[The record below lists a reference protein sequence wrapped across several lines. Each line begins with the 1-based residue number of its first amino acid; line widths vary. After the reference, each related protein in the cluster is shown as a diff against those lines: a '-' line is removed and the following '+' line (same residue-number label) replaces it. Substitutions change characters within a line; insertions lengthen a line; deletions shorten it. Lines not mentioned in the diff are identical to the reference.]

1 MFMLT
6 GRHIITVTLVCLLNG
21 CDVSV
26 ENRTPSAFD
35 STPEDVYPLTA
46 RVKRGLLVYSLN
58 TDVTVDGRRQD
69 MTSSGGTIWRYDHAA
84 SCKSSVDF
92 FYDVNYYWLMLFLPT
107 SEHKRFPSSDI
118 IRADIVRQ
126 PSSLALSGSDVA
138 VGDTVQFSATIK
150 DAAGCDLD
158 SANAGWSSDD
168 PNIASVDAS
177 GLVRGE
183 SLGSTTIH
191 ASPASINAS
200 APVIVYVRGN
210 DQIAL
215 QNNISNDNAVVLLDG
230 KQPSGCVNDDV
241 YRGSTG
247 VDVDNVLP
255 SNGCS
260 SEVVVMSDDNALE
273 VVSPLSLWT
282 EAAGDQLTV
291 DLKDPL
297 SLSLRIWSVHGD
309 HQLVQ
314 QKAEVDL
321 IWANVTFGDSH
332 AGIIFPAEFTDKTG
346 DADPAKSYAYC
357 NLHVDIMQDIGYEP
371 GKLNVYYVDRV
382 LQTSANAV
390 GAWCGTF
397 GMGGIILIENTAPIS
412 TLAHELGHALSL
424 QHVDAVDLD
433 ADGNPDFEMWTNV
446 MSTGSDPAITPTF
459 TEGQAFRANVNEI
472 SFLNAIGVR
481 SGVTRNCAVGEH
493 NRTCPAVTLDFP
505 ND

>member
-1 MFMLT
+1 MFMLI
-6 GRHIITVTLVCLLNG
+6 GRHIIAVTLVCLLSG

-26 ENRTPSAFD
+26 ENRTPSTFD

-58 TDVTVDGRRQD
+58 TDVTVDGGRQD
-69 MTSSGGTIWRYDHAA
+69 MSSNGGTIWRYDHAA
-84 SCKSSVDF
+84 SCNSNVDF
-92 FYDVNYYWLMLFLPT
+92 SYDVNYYWLMLFLPM
-107 SEHKRFPSSDI
+107 SEHKRFPASDI

-126 PSSLALSGSDVA
+126 PFLLELGGSDVA
-138 VGDTVQFSATIK
+138 VGDSVQFSTTVK
-150 DAAGCDLD
+150 DAAGCALD
-158 SANAGWSSDD
+158 SVNTGWSSDD
-168 PNIASVDAS
+168 PNIASVDVS
-177 GLVRGE
+177 GVVRGK
-183 SLGSTTIH
+183 SLGSTMIH
-191 ASPASINAS
+191 ASTASINSSAS
-200 APVIVYVRGN
+200 VIVYAQGN

-230 KQPSGCVNDDV
+230 KQPSGCVNDGA
-241 YRGSTG
+241 YRGSTA

-260 SEVVVMSDDNALE
+260 SEVTVMSNDHALE
-273 VVSPLSLWT
+273 IVSPVSLWT

-297 SLSLRIWSVHGD
+297 LLPLRIWSVHGD
-309 HQLVQ
+309 HRLVQ
-314 QKAEVDL
+314 QKAEADL
-321 IWANVTFGDSH
+321 AWANVAFGDSH

-357 NLHVDIMQDIGYEP
+357 NLHMDIIQDIGYEP

-382 LQTSANAV
+382 LETSPTSV

-397 GMGGIILIENTAPIS
+397 GVGGIVLMENTAPIS

-424 QHVDAVDLD
+424 EHVDAVDLD

-446 MSTGSDPAITPTF
+446 MSMGSDSGITLTF
-459 TEGQAFRANVNEI
+459 TEGQAFRVNVNEL

-481 SGVTRNCAVGEH
+481 SGVTRNCAEGDY
-493 NRTCPAVTLDFP
+493 NRMCPAVTLDLP

>member
-1 MFMLT
+1 MFMLIS
-6 GRHIITVTLVCLLNG
+6 RHIITVTLVCLLSG

-26 ENRTPSAFD
+26 ENRTPSTFD
-35 STPEDVYPLTA
+35 STPEDVYPFTA

-84 SCKSSVDF
+84 SCKLSVDF
-92 FYDVNYYWLMLFLPT
+92 FYDVNYYWLMPFLPT

-126 PSSLALSGSDVA
+126 PSLLELSGSDVA
-138 VGDTVQFSATIK
+138 VGDTIQFNATVK
-150 DAAGCDLD
+150 DASGCDLD

-177 GLVRGE
+177 GVVRGE

-191 ASPASINAS
+191 ASAASINGS
-200 APVIVYVRGN
+200 APVIVYAQGN
-210 DQIAL
+210 DKIAL
-215 QNNISNDNAVVLLDG
+215 QNNIGNDNAVVLLDG
-230 KQPSGCVNDDV
+230 KQSSGCVSDGA

-255 SNGCS
+255 SNDCS
-260 SEVVVMSDDNALE
+260 SEVVVMSDGNALE
-273 VVSPLSLWT
+273 IVSPVSLWT
-282 EAAGDQLTV
+282 EATGDQLTV

-297 SLSLRIWSVHGD
+297 SLPLRIWSVHGD

-314 QKAEVDL
+314 QKAEAAL
-321 IWANVTFGDSH
+321 TWANVAFGDSH

-357 NLHVDIMQDIGYEP
+357 NLHMDIVQDIGYEP

-382 LQTSANAV
+382 LEASPTSV
-390 GAWCGTF
+390 GVWCGTF
-397 GMGGIILIENTAPIS
+397 GVGGIILMENTAPIS
-412 TLAHELGHALSL
+412 ILAHELGHALSL
-424 QHVDAVDLD
+424 EHVDAVDLD
-433 ADGNPDFEMWTNV
+433 ADGNSDFEMWTNV
-446 MSTGSDPAITPTF
+446 MSMGSDPVITPTF
-459 TEGQAFRANVNEI
+459 TEGQAFRVNANEL

-481 SGVTRNCAVGEH
+481 RAVTRNCAEGDY
-493 NRTCPAVTLDFP
+493 NRMCPAVTLDLA

>member
-1 MFMLT
+1 MFMLIS
-6 GRHIITVTLVCLLNG
+6 RHIITVTLVCLLSG

-26 ENRTPSAFD
+26 ENRTPSTFD
-35 STPEDVYPLTA
+35 STPEDVYSLTA

-58 TDVTVDGRRQD
+58 TDVTIDGRRQD
-69 MTSSGGTIWRYDHAA
+69 MISNGGTIWRYDHAA
-84 SCKSSVDF
+84 ACKSSVDL
-92 FYDVNYYWLMLFLPT
+92 FYDVNYYWLMLFLPI

-118 IRADIVRQ
+118 IRADIVRR
-126 PSSLALSGSDVA
+126 PSLLELSGSDVA
-138 VGDTVQFSATIK
+138 VGDSAQFSVTVK
-150 DAAGCDLD
+150 DVAGCDLD

-191 ASPASINAS
+191 ANAASINAS
-200 APVIVYVRGN
+200 APVIVYAQGN

-230 KQPSGCVNDDV
+230 KQPLGCMNDGP
-241 YRGSTG
+241 YRGSTM

-255 SNGCS
+255 SNDCS
-260 SEVVVMSDDNALE
+260 SEIVVMSDDNALE
-273 VVSPLSLWT
+273 IISPVSLWT

-291 DLKDPL
+291 DLKNPL
-297 SLSLRIWSVHGD
+297 SLPLRIWSVHGD
-309 HQLVQ
+309 HQSVQ
-314 QKAEVDL
+314 QKSEADL
-321 IWANVTFGDSH
+321 AWANVAFGDSH
-332 AGIIFPAEFTDKTG
+332 AGIIFPPEFTDKTG
-346 DADPAKSYAYC
+346 EADPAKSYAYC
-357 NLHVDIMQDIGYEP
+357 YLHMDIIQDIGYEP
-371 GKLNVYYVDRV
+371 SKLNVYYVDRV
-382 LQTSANAV
+382 LEKGPTSV

-433 ADGNPDFEMWTNV
+433 ADGNADFEMWTNV

-459 TEGQAFRANVNEI
+459 TEGQAFRVNVNEI

-481 SGVTRNCAVGEH
+481 SGVTRNCAEGNY
-493 NRTCPAVTLDFP
+493 NRMCPAVTLDLP
-505 ND
+505 DN